1 MRDSDASRLSAVR
14 SLIEFSR
21 PLIETK
27 ADLAQWQWDYDGEP
41 AVLRRSHVE
50 SILRR
55 CLSGDLPLAELEAWA
70 DTVECREDIDYEL
83 ANEQWIKEAL
93 FRLANPDIEGK
104 LTVGELKALLQ
115 S

>member
-1 MRDSDASRLSAVR
+1 VRDSDAPRLSAVR

-21 PLIETK
+21 PLIEIK
-27 ADLAQWQWDYDGEP
+27 ADLTQWPWDYDGEP

-50 SILRR
+50 SVLRR

-70 DTVECREDIDYEL
+70 DTVECREDIDFEPGS
-83 ANEQWIKEAL
+83 EQWIAAVV
-93 FRLANPDIEGK
+93 FTAANPETYGK
-104 LTVGELKALLQ
+104 LTAEEIAVLLK